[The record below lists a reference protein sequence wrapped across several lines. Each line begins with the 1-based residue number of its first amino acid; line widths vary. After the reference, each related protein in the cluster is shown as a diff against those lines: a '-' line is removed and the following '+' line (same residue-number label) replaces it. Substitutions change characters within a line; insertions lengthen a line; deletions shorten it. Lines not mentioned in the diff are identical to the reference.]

1 MISFHAFPVH
11 SIEQHQWWVCHVSGQ
26 CNGWQAFL
34 ITHVYL
40 TLSCMCTAV
49 FHTSLQIWS
58 NCFAKQAFFSN
69 MQKKI
74 RKKSKCR
81 DGKSLTDGSEGEKM
95 WRHFDKQ
102 QTSVNSSTFH
112 PRSPTIVRHNCCP
125 QMWSLTIQHR
135 VTKQMK
141 KWHQHV
147 QGTWVRSNMCS
158 VLSNVTLWCH
168 FLVSPSGVTL
178 WRVSVTFLTLI
189 ALILF

>member
-69 MQKKI
+69 MQKKSGKRANAGMERVWLMGAKG
-74 RKKSKCR
+74 RKCGAISTSSRHQSIPPPSTQDHQPLSVIIVVHKCDHWPFNIESPNKWKNDISTSKGRGCAPTCVVS
-81 DGKSLTDGSEGEKM
+81 SLMS
-95 WRHFDKQ
+95 R
-102 QTSVNSSTFH
+102 
-112 PRSPTIVRHNCCP
+112 
-125 QMWSLTIQHR
+125 
-135 VTKQMK
+135 
-141 KWHQHV
+141 
-147 QGTWVRSNMCS
+147 
-158 VLSNVTLWCH
+158 
-168 FLVSPSGVTL
+168 SGVTFWSHHL
-178 WRVSVTFLTLI
+178 VSLSGELVWHFWH
-189 ALILF
+189 